1 MRHANKHQP
10 PTTTTTTN
18 HPTGPFMYKGKYHL
32 FYQHLPEGC
41 EWAFGLVW
49 GHAVSADLVQWH
61 HLPHALEPTP
71 GALDADGAR
80 AHQRVWRA
88 C

>member
-1 MRHANKHQP
+1 
-10 PTTTTTTN
+10 
-18 HPTGPFMYKGKYHL
+18 MYKGQYHL

-49 GHAVSADLVQWH
+49 GHAVSGDLVQWR

-71 GALDADGAR
+71 GALDADGAG
-80 AHQRVWRA
+80 Q
-88 C
+88 